1 MTVVDAPVLVDG
13 YDLVQQAIRIAED
26 GEVTIDVAVVFD
38 RVDGF
43 LEVEEVAFAVGLL
56 VDLYVVVARAVGV
69 RPEFGPEGRRGG
81 GEGGEEED
89 EGEEEG
95 ADGRHFCCGV

>member
-1 MTVVDAPVLVDG
+1 MLVDG
-13 YDLVQQAIRIAED
+13 YDLVHQAICIAED

-38 RVDGF
+38 RVDRF
-43 LEVEEVAFAVGLL
+43 LEVEEVAFAVGSL
-56 VDLYVVVARAVGV
+56 VDLVVVVARAVGV

-89 EGEEEG
+89 EGEEG